1 MTVSAPPL
9 TAGYSEAD
17 SERMFVEAHASRRG
31 DFARDRARL
40 LHSSALRRLAAK
52 TQVLSPTAGL
62 DFARNRLTH
71 SLEVAQVG
79 RELAGSLALDPDVV
93 DTACLAH
100 DIGHPPFGHNG
111 ERALNDWIEKA
122 GGFEGNAQTLRLLTR
137 LEPKVFSP
145 EGRSYGLNLTRASL
159 DASTKYPWP
168 IQQASFD
175 PAGRIKFGFYA
186 DDIDVFEWLRDGA
199 PARTKCIEAQVMD
212 FSDDVAYSVHD
223 FEDAVV
229 NGFID
234 ARELGARVNHD
245 ALVDQMFEWIGG
257 EFTHDE
263 LIVAFDR
270 LDRLDAWLDSWDAS
284 RASQARLKN
293 LTSQLIGRFC
303 HAAVHATRAAHPQS
317 QLQRFSASVVVPR
330 EYLAEIAVLKG
341 IVAAFVMVTNS
352 RQPIYAM
359 QREVLTELC
368 DLLFATAPV
377 NLDRAFAEDWALA
390 QNDDARMR
398 VVVDQVAS
406 LTDQSAFAWHE
417 RLVKR

>member
-1 MTVSAPPL
+1 MSTPPL
-9 TAGYSEAD
+9 TAGYSDAD
-17 SERMFVEAHASRRG
+17 SERMFFEGSGSRRG

-79 RELAGSLALDPDVV
+79 RELAVSLRLDPDVV

-111 ERALNDWIEKA
+111 ERALNEWAESA

-145 EGRSYGLNLTRASL
+145 EGQSFGLNLTRASL

-168 IQQASFD
+168 IQQAATD

-186 DDIDVFEWLRDGA
+186 DDIEAFEWLREGA
-199 PARTKCIEAQVMD
+199 PARVKCIEAQVMD

-229 NGFID
+229 NGYIE

-257 EFTHDE
+257 EFGHDE
-263 LIVAFDR
+263 LIAAFDR
-270 LDRLDAWLDSWDAS
+270 LDNLDAWLDSWDAS

-303 HAAVHATRAAHPQS
+303 HAAVHATRENYASAA
-317 QLQRFSASVVVPR
+317 LQRFNASVIVPR

-359 QREVLTELC
+359 QREVLTQLSQR
-368 DLLFATAPV
+368 LFDTGPAH
-377 NLDRAFAEDWALA
+377 LDRAFADDWQAA
-390 QNDDARMR
+390 GDDAARMR
-398 VVVDQVAS
+398 VVADQVAS
-406 LTDQSAFAWHE
+406 LTDQSALAWHE
-417 RLVKR
+417 RVVGR